1 MNNSGIKPD
10 SNGQGNMNNNNNN
23 NSINNNIPQATN
35 NRANLIVNY
44 LPQSLKE
51 HDFNQLFSKIGPLK
65 ACKLM
70 FDRTTGN
77 DQYKLI
83 YNPKF
88 AEKMCPFWQQCCR
101 PKIGPNLVK

>member
-1 MNNSGIKPD
+1 MMNNSNVKTD
-10 SNGQGNMNNNNNN
+10 TSNGQSNNSINNNNNN
-23 NSINNNIPQATN
+23 NMQQQVTN

-70 FDRTTGN
+70 YDRTTGN
-77 DQYKLI
+77 NSLFLFVFLQNYAHF
-83 YNPKF
+83 N
-88 AEKMCPFWQQCCR
+88 
-101 PKIGPNLVK
+101 V

>member
-1 MNNSGIKPD
+1 MNNTNIKPEGTPLNI
-10 SNGQGNMNNNNNN
+10 SNQ
-23 NSINNNIPQATN
+23 SN

-70 FDRTTGN
+70 FDRQTGKILFLYFN
-77 DQYKLI
+77 LCGLSQHFI
-83 YNPKF
+83 N
-88 AEKMCPFWQQCCR
+88 QQFC
-101 PKIGPNLVK
+101 L